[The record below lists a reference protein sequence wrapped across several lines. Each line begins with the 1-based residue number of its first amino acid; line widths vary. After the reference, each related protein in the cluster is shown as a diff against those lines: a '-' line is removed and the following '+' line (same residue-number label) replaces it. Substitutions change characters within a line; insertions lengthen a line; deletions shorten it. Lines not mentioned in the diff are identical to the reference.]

1 MTINATDGGNT
12 RTDVQA
18 VACPTC
24 AAGSRIAY
32 LAGAAG
38 LTVPVTGV
46 AVAGTRTLTILY
58 ESDGPRDLYVS
69 VNGGADQHLA
79 GLPGRGDWETPA
91 GTTLRINLK
100 KGSNTLLF
108 HNPVGPAPDLDQFSI
123 R

>member
-1 MTINATDGGNT
+1 MTVNATDSGNT
-12 RTDVQA
+12 RADVQA
-18 VACPTC
+18 VDCPTC

-32 LAGAAG
+32 LAGASG
-38 LTVPVTGV
+38 LTVPVNDV

-58 ESDGPRDLYVS
+58 ESDGARDLYVS
-69 VNGGADQHLA
+69 VNGGADQQLA
-79 GLPGRGDWETPA
+79 GLTGRGDWETPA
-91 GTTLRINLK
+91 GTTLRITLE